1 MRSLLLGGGLTLLL
15 SAFGLLADIWEARAQ
30 TAQDENKPRI
40 RQTSPPDP
48 TLRLEDF
55 LRRVD
60 RFYPK
65 LLGADADRRTAAE
78 KRRAKRGAFD
88 TVVSYSTDTLTYNSE
103 GKPKTGLTNQV
114 AVEVPT
120 RYGAKFFAIANLNTG
135 DVKAPD
141 SLTGAGGQYIIGV
154 KLPLLR
160 GAGINPKAADEQR
173 AIVGVGLA
181 DQEFAGTRLEILL
194 KAANVY
200 WKWVANGR
208 KLQAAQDL
216 LKVAEIRYKAIKD
229 EFEAGARPG
238 IDVQEAEQE
247 VARRAGNL
255 RKAER
260 DFQEQTFALSLY
272 LWDDD
277 GERTPA
283 PPFAALPELFPA
295 PAGLSE
301 ADILNGRQKA
311 LENRPELKEVRLNRR
326 LFDVDL
332 RLARN
337 DRQPNVDLVFNPG
350 IDTGANNIGN
360 TMKAGILFSVP
371 LERNDATGRINEAR
385 LKLTKNEQDEKL
397 TRATIVTEVDDAANA
412 VNKARERYI
421 EAQREY
427 EKALI
432 VEQGER
438 DKLAAGDSTLFLVN
452 QRERAT
458 FEAFTRVI
466 DVQAEYEQFIALF
479 RAVTAQF

>member
-1 MRSLLLGGGLTLLL
+1 MRSLLLGGGITLFL
-15 SAFGLLADIWEARAQ
+15 SAMGLLADVWEARAQ
-30 TAQDENKPRI
+30 STRTEDKPKLRTI
-40 RQTSPPDP
+40 TPLDP
-48 TLRLEDF
+48 TLRLADV

-65 LLGADADRRTAAE
+65 LIGADADRRTAAE

-88 TVVSYSTDTLTYNSE
+88 TVVSYATDTLTYNSD
-103 GKPKTGLTNQV
+103 GKLKTGLTNDV

-120 RYGAKFFAIANLNTG
+120 RYGAKFFAIASLNTG

-141 SLTGAGGQYIIGV
+141 SLTGSGGQYAIGV
-154 KLPLLR
+154 KLPLAR
-160 GAGINPKAADEQR
+160 GAGINPKAAEEQK
-173 AIVGVGLA
+173 AVVGIGLA
-181 DQEFAGTRLEILL
+181 DQEFSGTRLEILL

-216 LKVAEIRYKAIKD
+216 LKVAEARYKAIKE

-247 VARRAGNL
+247 VARRAGSL

-260 DFQEQTFALSLY
+260 DFQEQAFALSLF

-277 GERTPA
+277 GERSPV
-283 PPFAALPELFPA
+283 PPYESLPELFPA
-295 PAGLSE
+295 PTGLTDE
-301 ADILNGRQKA
+301 QIIKGRQQA
-311 LENRPELKEVRLNRR
+311 LDNRPELKEVRLNRR
-326 LFDVDL
+326 LFEVDA

-337 DRQPNVDLVFNPG
+337 DRLPNVDLVVNPG
-350 IDTGANNIGN
+350 IDTGANSIGS
-360 TMKAGILFSVP
+360 TMKAGILFSLP
-371 LERNDATGRINEAR
+371 LERNDATGRLNEAR
-385 LKLTKNEQDEKL
+385 LKLAKNEQEEKL
-397 TRATIVTEVDDAANA
+397 TRATILTEVDDAANA
-412 VNKARERYI
+412 VNKARDRYI

-427 EKALI
+427 DKAVI

-452 QRERAT
+452 QRERST
-458 FEAFTRVI
+458 FEALVRVI
-466 DVQAEYEQFIALF
+466 EIQAEYEQFIALF